1 MNAKIKKS
9 SLRKLI
15 VSHDPKFIFIQETK
29 MEDFT
34 PKLINTIWKDANVD
48 WLFTSS
54 IGNSGGLLSM
64 WKKIFFVIESHR
76 IERNLIA
83 MVGFFPSLNFE
94 GCLINVYNPCVK
106 ESRAEVWH
114 ALAEFHEQSQTP
126 CLFLGDFDEV
136 LDASERGSCQTSQSG
151 VQDFRNFISKTQ
163 LLEIPA
169 KNGWFT

>member
-15 VSHDPKFIFIQETK
+15 ISHDPKFIFIQETK

-48 WLFTSS
+48 WLFTPS

-64 WKKIFFVIESHR
+64 WKKYFFVIESHR
-76 IERNLIA
+76 IERNWIA
-83 MVGFFPSLNFE
+83 MVGFFPSLNFK

-106 ESRAEVWH
+106 ESRDEVWH
-114 ALAEFHEQSQTP
+114 ALAEFHEQSQTS
-126 CLFLGDFDEV
+126 CLFLGDFNEV